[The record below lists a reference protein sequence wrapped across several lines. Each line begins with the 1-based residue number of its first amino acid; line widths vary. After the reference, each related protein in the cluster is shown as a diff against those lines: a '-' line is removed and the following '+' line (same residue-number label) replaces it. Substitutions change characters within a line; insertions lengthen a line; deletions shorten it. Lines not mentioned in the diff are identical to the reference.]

1 MYSRNMSGAL
11 ARMARVWATLLAV
24 LFLFLGGPAAIALAD
39 EVPVSTAEE
48 LQAVIDSLN
57 ANGGEATVELGADVT
72 VTGQGRR
79 LSNGTLTIHG
89 GGHKL
94 TSAFFVSGSAVLN
107 LGEEGYAGELQIVS
121 AQPSTGVIDLSGTAT
136 LNVYDGVTIGPASP
150 IGMPG
155 GVGCHGQSVFNMHG
169 GTIADCSSGSVSGG
183 VYLDNNAVFNMYGGT
198 ITNCTGVNGGA
209 VGLAG
214 GTPLGGSGE
223 GLSTFHMYGGTISN
237 CTDQYIGG
245 GAVCVYT
252 RYPAVFIMDGGTIE
266 GCTAS
271 SSRYGYGGAVLLYSR
286 DARARFEFNG
296 GTITGN
302 KANIGGG
309 IFIFAGKTTIADG
322 FGLHNNHAT
331 AGGDDIYSNGADVT
345 LGKVDTTATLN
356 SCGDPITG
364 WYEAAEARWSYS
376 ECTGNEDHLEEFTD
390 TGVSWPHEYGL
401 KAAHGVP
408 SHTVTFNPDGGEPK
422 PDDQTVKHNE
432 TATEPDAPT
441 REGYDFAGWVDE
453 DGNPYDFSTPVTR
466 DIELTAT
473 WTKKTHTVTFD
484 PAGGSPKPDDQSVE
498 HGGTATEPE
507 DPTRDGYTFAGW
519 VTENGNPYDFS
530 TPVTDSVKLTAT
542 WTPVPT
548 PDPDPTPTPTPTPTP
563 RPRPAGGGGGGTP
576 APVPTGGGGGTPAAA
591 VPTTPAPAP
600 APAAEQVA
608 EDPNPQTP
616 APEQP
621 EQIEEEPAPLAP
633 ELEVAKWALVNLI
646 AAAITVL
653 LALFRLAVYASDD
666 DDDEEGEEDARIRDD
681 EEERDGEDRKRHRL
695 LLVIVALAVLAVI
708 VFLLTEDV
716 RLPMRLIDRWTPLMI
731 AILAAQA
738 VLVVLSRDWVERDSR
753 DRESASYAR

>member
-39 EVPVSTAEE
+39 EVPVSTAAE

-57 ANGGEATVELGADVT
+57 ANGGEATVELGADVNY
-72 VTGQGRR
+72 GNKWAE
-79 LSNGTLTIHG
+79 LNNGTLTIHG
-89 GGHKL
+89 DGHQL
-94 TSAFFVSGSAVLN
+94 AVSFSLKGSATVN
-107 LGEEGYAGELQIVS
+107 LGEDGYGGELLLLPGRS
-121 AQPSTGVIDLSGTAT
+121 DAGVASIEGSST
-136 LNVYDGVTIGPASP
+136 LNIYDGVTIGPSSRV
-150 IGMPG
+150 GMAG
-155 GVGCHGQSVFNMHG
+155 GITARGESTV
-169 GTIADCSSGSVSGG
+169 
-183 VYLDNNAVFNMYGGT
+183 NMYGGT
-198 ITNCTGVNGGA
+198 ITKCSSMSVAGGVYLGNNAAFNMSGGTITDCTGVIGGA
-209 VGLAG
+209 VGLG
-214 GTPLGGSGE
+214 GGAPFGGSDE
-223 GLSTFHMYGGTISN
+223 GRTKFRMSGGTISN
-237 CTDQYIGG
+237 CHDQYIGG
-245 GAVCVYT
+245 GAVNMWAS
-252 RYPAVFIMDGGTIE
+252 YPSEFIMSGGTIE
-266 GCTAS
+266 GCDCTSNGYGGAVCIFNTRTPVIVRMDGGTITGSDIS
-271 SSRYGYGGAVLLYSR
+271 SSKYGYGGAMMVYAPNQSSSVQLN
-286 DARARFEFNG
+286 A

-302 KANIGGG
+302 RANIGGG

-331 AGGDDIYSNGADVT
+331 TGGDDIYSNGADVT

-364 WYEAAEARWSYS
+364 WYEDAEERWSYS
-376 ECTGNEDHLEEFTD
+376 ECTDSADHLEEFTN
-390 TGVSWPHEYGL
+390 TGAVCTDEYGL
-401 KAAHGVP
+401 KAAHGVLT
-408 SHTVTFNPDGGEPK
+408 HTVTFNPDGGEPK
-422 PDDQTVKHNE
+422 PDDQEVKHNE

-453 DGNPYDFSTPVTR
+453 DGNPYDFSTPVT
-466 DIELTAT
+466 
-473 WTKKTHTVTFD
+473 
-484 PAGGSPKPDDQSVE
+484 
-498 HGGTATEPE
+498 
-507 DPTRDGYTFAGW
+507 
-519 VTENGNPYDFS
+519 
-530 TPVTDSVKLTAT
+530 DSVKLTAT
-542 WTPVPT
+542 WTPAPT

-563 RPRPAGGGGGGTP
+563 RPRPAGGGGGGGTP
-576 APVPTGGGGGTPAAA
+576 APAPTGGGGGAPAAA
-591 VPTTPAPAP
+591 APTTPAPAP

-616 APEQP
+616 APELP

-666 DDDEEGEEDARIRDD
+666 DDDNDNEEEDEQVHDDGEERN
-681 EEERDGEDRKRHRL
+681 EEHRKRHRL